1 MGFYTNTLFHQG
13 SFHPDAATTFAE
25 HITFDDDQTLR
36 STVLI
41 ADCPDYAQIFV
52 APTALGIAYLR
63 DCP

>member
-1 MGFYTNTLFHQG
+1 MQQQLLLNTLLLMMIKLYAQ
-13 SFHPDAATTFAE
+13 
-25 HITFDDDQTLR
+25 L
-36 STVLI
+36 LI